1 MKKTLEELYT
11 REQFRTVEELKK
23 TMDFKYCP
31 VVFSA
36 FEMVKYGDYTDIRA
50 LYLSKVWE
58 EAYRICSS
66 DGITWFFD
74 EHSWLYDPDSYFRKL
89 VFTGYDYKG
98 EVKKFWEALQDVAD
112 SGKIKV
118 QEKIEPIREGLNYCT
133 GFEKKGN
140 ISQKDAAKIYSWK
153 WEEIKD
159 YFFELPVDMI
169 ALLNGEEMNQCTVR
183 DLPLF
188 EACKKGNITKIKKAI
203 KDGANVNAIDAK
215 GHTPVQIVTD
225 PGWFVNIDRTNK
237 IIKLLD
243 LLLSNGA
250 DINLYGFERSIF
262 CHDIIHNSVV
272 FSSSLLEYVLS
283 KGAKPIQNYSIC
295 DLMNY
300 DTNWK
305 YASSAFQYLKKIG
318 EDRFLWDWE
327 KGDDIQYEINHT
339 KSEKKKL
346 KLQKEYDESTS
357 FYDELEKDQKKCL
370 EILKKAGC
378 SSEYIDG
385 WSEEKVEEYEKQYFS
400 RFDKMSREPVEYL
413 FSKTAIILCG
423 LPSSGKTT
431 FYEQEL
437 EQDYPRVEI
446 LIGNND
452 SEMIDE
458 YIYQQKSFVIDG
470 RFITKESRAPVL
482 KKLKEAGYHIIC
494 YYLDYTLDEIIEM
507 NDCRA
512 YEERTPVMKIKT
524 FEKTFE
530 KPKRNEGIDA
540 LYFVNTKEV
549 WANSEK
555 TKWKYKKIGDSI
567 D

>member
-36 FEMVKYGDYTDIRA
+36 FEMVRYGDYTDIRA

-58 EAYRICSS
+58 EAYKICSD
-66 DGITWFFD
+66 DGINWFFD
-74 EHSWLYDPDSYFRKL
+74 KHSWIYDPDNYFRKL

-98 EVKKFWEALQDVAD
+98 EVKKFWEALEDVAD
-112 SGKIKV
+112 SGKIRL
-118 QEKIEPIREGLNYCT
+118 QEKIEMTDQGYPHCT
-133 GFEKKGN
+133 GFDKKEKL
-140 ISQKDAAKIYSWK
+140 SQIESSKLYSWK
-153 WEEIKD
+153 WNEIKD

-188 EACKKGNITKIKKAI
+188 EACKKGSITQIKKAI
-203 KDGANVNAIDAK
+203 KDGANVNAIDAE
-215 GHTPVQIVTD
+215 GHTPVIIVTD
-225 PGWFVNIDRTNK
+225 PGWYVDRDKSDK
-237 IIKLLD
+237 IIQLLD
-243 LLLSNGA
+243 LLLANGA
-250 DINLYGFERSIF
+250 DINLYGFYDSVF
-262 CHDIIHNSVV
+262 CHDIICNAVV
-272 FSSSLLEYVLS
+272 IGSNLLEYVLS

-305 YASSAFQYLKKIG
+305 YASSALQFLKKIG

-327 KGDDIQYEINHT
+327 KGDDLKYEINNT

-357 FYDELEKDQKKCL
+357 FYTELEKDQRKCL
-370 EILKKAGC
+370 KILKEAGC

-385 WSEEKVEEYEKQYFS
+385 WNEEKVEEYEKQYAA

-413 FSKTAIILCG
+413 FSKTAILLCG

-437 EQDYPRVEI
+437 EQDYVRVEI
-446 LIGNND
+446 PIGTAD

-458 YIYQQKSFVIDG
+458 YMFQKKSFVIDG
-470 RFITKESRAPVL
+470 RFSTKLEREPIL
-482 KKLKEAGYHIIC
+482 KKLKDAGYHIIC
-494 YYLDYTLDEIIEM
+494 YYLDYTIDEIIEM

-512 YEERTPVMKIKT
+512 YEERTPVMKIKA
-524 FEKTFE
+524 FAKTFE
-530 KPKRNEGIDA
+530 KPKREEGIDA
-540 LYFVNTKEV
+540 LYFVHTKEV
-549 WANSEK
+549 WEAKEK
-555 TKWKYKKIGDSI
+555 TKWEYKKIGDSL